1 MQLRHARLS
10 QSHVSSKGTDVEMF
24 VRIAFRVYVH
34 IYIIIYIILSILH
47 LNSSNVIRTFCMAIM
62 HRADLRAKII
72 A

>member
-1 MQLRHARLS
+1 
-10 QSHVSSKGTDVEMF
+10 MF